1 MALTPMT
8 PSMSGADRARV
19 AAAVAKAETGTS
31 GEIVPILAVR
41 SDPYADVALAWSAL
55 VALAALLVLA
65 WAPDFYLGLY
75 DRITGDWVQHWAPG
89 RLFGAA
95 AFVATLTFGATWA
108 LLLWRPLRL
117 ALIPAPIRHARVH
130 ARALAAFRM
139 GAERR
144 TTGRTGILIYLSLA
158 EHRAEI
164 LADATI
170 AAKVPAEVWGD
181 ALAAMLAELK
191 DGRMADGL
199 VAAVERVGA
208 VLAQHLPRG
217 GNDINELPDRLI
229 EV

>member
-8 PSMSGADRARV
+8 DADRTRV
-19 AAAVAKAETGTS
+19 AAAVTAAEAGTS
-31 GEIVPILAVR
+31 GEIVTILAAR

-65 WAPDFYLGLY
+65 WAPDFYLHLY
-75 DRITGDWVQHWAPG
+75 DRITGAWVQGWTPG

-95 AFVATLTFGATWA
+95 AFIATLKFAGMWA
-108 LLLWRPLRL
+108 ILLWRPLRL
-117 ALIPAPIRHARVH
+117 ALTPGPIRHARVH

-158 EHRAEI
+158 ERRAEI
-164 LADATI
+164 LADEAI
-170 AAKVPAEVWGD
+170 AAKVPAEVWAE
-181 ALAAMLAELK
+181 ALAPMLAELK
-191 DGRMADGL
+191 ANRLAEGL
-199 VAAVERVGA
+199 VAAIERVGA
-208 VLAQHLPRG
+208 VLAEHMPRAE
-217 GNDINELPDRLI
+217 NDINELPDRLI